1 MSQENVDMLMRLLDT
16 PGLNLVEVHRDDA
29 LFDAVLETFAPYL
42 SPDFKVVV
50 HGGPE
55 GDLAFVGVD
64 GFRAFWRQWLAPYV
78 AFRQEIDRAVDLGD
92 SVLQLVHDFG
102 RLAGSDGE
110 VHGGTAGVCSVR
122 DDKIALAEFYASH
135 SEALKAVGLAD

>member
-64 GFRAFWRQWLAPYV
+64 GFRAFWRQWLAPTV
-78 AFRQEIDRAVDLGD
+78 AFRQEIRAVDLGD
-92 SVLQLVHDFG
+92 SVLQLVDRLRPPCGQRRGGARRHG
-102 RLAGSDGE
+102 R
-110 VHGGTAGVCSVR
+110 R
-122 DDKIALAEFYASH
+122 M
-135 SEALKAVGLAD
+135 